1 MIIRVVDK
9 FQTLSVVVH
18 KSAAAIQIIVGMPTN
33 AVLFRQRFGTELSVG
48 LCLIQFNDSLLA
60 ILKVGTMLQFMLDF
74 CLRQNKSGGRFLVLR
89 SVDCFNL
96 LGFGGD
102 AEIEKTQL

>member
-1 MIIRVVDK
+1 MDK
-9 FQTLSVVVH
+9 FQTLTIMVH
-18 KSAAAIQIIVGMPTN
+18 KSAAAIQIIVGMPAD
-33 AVLFRQRFGTELSVG
+33 AVLLCQCLGTELFVG
-48 LCLIQFNDSLLA
+48 LGLIQLNDSLLS
-60 ILKVGTMLQFMLDF
+60 ILKSRAVFAQFMLDF

>member
-1 MIIRVVDK
+1 MFRVMDK
-9 FQTLSVVVH
+9 FQTLAIMVY
-18 KSAAAIQIIVGMPTN
+18 KSAAAIQIIMGMPTN
-33 AVLFRQRFGTELSVG
+33 AVLFCQRFGTELSVG
-48 LCLIQFNDSLLA
+48 LCLIQFHDSLLA

-89 SVDCFNL
+89 SVDQFNL

>member
-1 MIIRVVDK
+1 MWIYG
-9 FQTLSVVVH
+9 
-18 KSAAAIQIIVGMPTN
+18 IQIIVGMPADT
-33 AVLFRQRFGTELSVG
+33 VFLCQCFGTELSVG
-48 LCLIQFNDSLLA
+48 LCLVQFNNSLFTILIPRA
-60 ILKVGTMLQFMLDF
+60 ILAQFMLDF
-74 CLRQNKSGGRFLVLR
+74 SLRQGKSGGRFLVLR